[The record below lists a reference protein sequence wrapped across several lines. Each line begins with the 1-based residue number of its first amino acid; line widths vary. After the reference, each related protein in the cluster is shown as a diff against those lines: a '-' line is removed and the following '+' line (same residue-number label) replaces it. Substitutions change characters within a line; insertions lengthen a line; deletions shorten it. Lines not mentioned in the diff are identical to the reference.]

1 MSNYP
6 NNRRSVL
13 TQWTKIAKVLNLKE
27 KIAFYLLLTVFIGS
41 LISWGI
47 IFYYSKTEAIPTY
60 GGEYIEGIVG
70 QPIHINPIIS
80 ASNNSDDDLS
90 QVIFS
95 SLFKYDNQGALSND
109 IVENYLISE
118 DKTQYSVDIK
128 KDIFWHDGEK
138 LTTSDILFTINLIAD
153 PAYKSPLRSNW
164 QGIETSIVD
173 DYTINFKIKNP
184 YVGFLNNLT
193 FGILPKHLWES
204 ISPEKF
210 SLTDLNLE
218 PIGSGPY
225 KYNSFQKDSKGN
237 ILSYKVVANPN
248 YFRGKPYISKI
259 TFNFYSDDDSIIS
272 AYNKKEIMGISNI
285 SPNKIGEIK
294 LQQSTDIHKFNIP
307 RYFAVFFNQTKSI
320 PLANDEV
327 RKALSYATDHAEII
341 NNVLSGNG
349 NEIYSPILS
358 NMIGYDDTLEK
369 ITFDMEKANKILDDE
384 NWKRDDDGFR
394 KKDNVKLEIN
404 LVTTDWTELSKT
416 AEILK
421 SQWEKIGV
429 KVNINNLSISDIQQ
443 NHIRPREYDAL
454 LFGQVLGAD
463 PDPYS
468 FWHSSQKR
476 DPGLNLSLFGD
487 TDTDKLIEDGRIEF
501 NTEKRS
507 RLYIDFQK
515 KLLSEIPAIFLY
527 SPDYVYPLNKRVRG
541 LEIKNLIM
549 PEERFSNID
558 KWYIETKRIWK

>member
-1 MSNYP
+1 M
-6 NNRRSVL
+6 